1 MPLYIT
7 ISAALVTTLTCWRVD
22 WNTYILCFSH
32 GCYRTFSTETFFFHS
47 APYIYWVGRFHSLEL
62 YWMCVVQLVIRVSCW
77 EVCPVSVCPALG
89 VSSWEVCPA
98 SVCPT
103 GCVSS
108 FRSVQLGGVSYF
120 CVSYQL
126 CVQLEVCPAGR
137 CVLLLCV
144 QGLCVPPGSVLLEV
158 CPNGESV

>member
-7 ISAALVTTLTCWRVD
+7 FSAVLVTTLACWRVD
-22 WNTYILCFSH
+22 WNTYILCFCH
-32 GCYRTFSTETFFFHS
+32 GCYRTILTGTSFFHL
-47 APYIYWVGRFHSLEL
+47 APFIYRVG
-62 YWMCVVQLVIRVSCW
+62 QLIGVSSW
-77 EVCPVSVCPALG
+77 EVCLVSVCPALG

-108 FRSVQLGGVSYF
+108 FRSVQLWGVSYF
-120 CVSYQL
+120 CVSYYL

-144 QGLCVPPGSVLLEV
+144 QGLCVPTWKWPTGGVSQWWIG
-158 CPNGESV
+158 C